1 MTATMNSESVN
12 NLFELIENGLNQQ
25 VLELVADKPSLI
37 NSVSEQ
43 GLSLIETAIKNGFT
57 GLVIEL
63 LSFETLDVNHSGHNP
78 LRIAVA
84 TGNLSV
90 AAALLDKGASPNYRS
105 EGMSSSLLLCLESE
119 YFALAKKMIKHGAE
133 VDIRNEHG
141 WTPLIWASI
150 KGRLKAVEFL
160 LNHGANIHAC
170 NNDGWNALTGAYFK
184 KQTAVVNLLLE
195 KGAVFSEKY
204 AEAAVLSAYQSGF
217 LDVVEYLL
225 NEMDV
230 NPNIADDKN
239 ESLLAKAVTKGDWA
253 MVKLLLNKK
262 ANPNVFDENGFPL
275 IALLARDGHNEL
287 IELFLAHG
295 ADIHLCSSNGRT
307 AIYQAAAFN
316 QVSTVELLA
325 RKGANINV
333 QDSEGLTP
341 LVVAARE
348 GYLEVIEL
356 LLELGVNTELKTVRG
371 NTAKAVALKAAP
383 RTSLYNDLAETA
395 YKVIAEKLTVPGHL
409 VDG

>member
-204 AEAAVLSAYQSGF
+204 AEAAVLSGYQSGF

-287 IELFLAHG
+287 IEDRKSTRLNSSHVRISYAVFCLKKKKNKILGSPGIVGIRQLDKGEKWVEIRQIHRHPVCAIVGHYG
-295 ADIHLCSSNGRT
+295 AQPGKH
-307 AIYQAAAFN
+307 
-316 QVSTVELLA
+316 
-325 RKGANINV
+325 
-333 QDSEGLTP
+333 QD
-341 LVVAARE
+341 
-348 GYLEVIEL
+348 
-356 LLELGVNTELKTVRG
+356 
-371 NTAKAVALKAAP
+371 
-383 RTSLYNDLAETA
+383 
-395 YKVIAEKLTVPGHL
+395 YKQ
-409 VDG
+409 D